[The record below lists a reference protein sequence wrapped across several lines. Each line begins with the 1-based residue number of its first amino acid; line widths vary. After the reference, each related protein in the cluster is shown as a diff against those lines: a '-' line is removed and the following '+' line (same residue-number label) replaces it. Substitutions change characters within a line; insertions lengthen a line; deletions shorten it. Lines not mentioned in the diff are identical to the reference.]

1 VRLNAVYIAAFYFA
15 LTTMTSVGYG
25 DILPFNTVERVYCII
40 LEFIGAIIFAMV
52 RLIFYIF
59 K

>member
-1 VRLNAVYIAAFYFA
+1 MRLNAVYIAAFYFA

-52 RLIFYIF
+52 RRIFYIF

>member
-52 RLIFYIF
+52 RRRLLF
-59 K
+59 